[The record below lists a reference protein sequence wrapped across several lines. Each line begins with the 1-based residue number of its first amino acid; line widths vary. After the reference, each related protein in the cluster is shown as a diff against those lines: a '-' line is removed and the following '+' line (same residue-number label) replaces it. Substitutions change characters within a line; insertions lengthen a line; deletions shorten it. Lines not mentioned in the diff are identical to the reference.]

1 MKSVMYCIHEHSQKH
16 AARNAASAMKSTFFM
31 FNQSKRGLSMK
42 SVMYCI
48 HKHSQKHT
56 ARNAASARSA
66 DHRRPQDH
74 YARKLPPPRMRHPDR
89 IRTVRFFSWC
99 RLANRRTH
107 ASHGSR
113 RRDPGHDRI
122 GLDWVGR
129 EEGRRP
135 RGASR

>member
-1 MKSVMYCIHEHSQKH
+1 MKSVMYCTAVYKHSQKH
-16 AARNAASAMKSTFFM
+16 AARNAASA
-31 FNQSKRGLSMK
+31 
-42 SVMYCI
+42 
-48 HKHSQKHT
+48 H
-56 ARNAASARSA
+56 SA
-66 DHRRPQDH
+66 DHRPRNH

-135 RGASR
+135 RGASHVVALRLFFYVQSINEE